1 MRIGIEGL
9 VIISTVMAFSY
20 LAYSTYADDNLE
32 RVTSNVDNREYLV
45 QSKDDA
51 KAAADLIA
59 GIRQKLMLL
68 VTHLIKSHPGDERV
82 LMLKENFD
90 PDALREGV
98 DNSGYTSYSVNK
110 GEKVVLCL
118 RNNDKLVDMNTMMF
132 VSLHEVAHICTAD
145 MGHTDTYWKNFKW
158 ILEES
163 INIGIYV
170 HQDFDTRPVEY
181 CGMQITSSPYKSK
194 E

>member
-1 MRIGIEGL
+1 MQIGIEGL
-9 VIISTVMAFSY
+9 VVITTIVVFSY
-20 LAYSTYADDNLE
+20 LAYSTYSDDNLE
-32 RVTSNVDNREYLV
+32 KVVSNLDKREYLV
-45 QSKDDA
+45 QDKEDS

-59 GIRQKLMLL
+59 KIRQKLILL
-68 VTHLIKSHPGDERV
+68 VSHLIKLHPGDERV
-82 LMLKENFD
+82 IMLKENFD

-118 RNNDKLVDMNTMMF
+118 RNNNKLVDINTMMF
-132 VSLHEVAHICTAD
+132 VSLHELAHICTYEV
-145 MGHTDTYWKNFKW
+145 GHTDTFWKNFRW

-170 HQDFDTRPVEY
+170 HQDFDTKPVEY
-181 CGMQITSSPYKSK
+181 CGMQITSTPYKG
-194 E
+194 